1 MVTVGKATLTLLE
14 RNKIRADQIGLVIR
28 LAIIITQEDL
38 EDKVDTIKMAE

>member
-1 MVTVGKATLTLLE
+1 MVTVGKATLKLLE

-38 EDKVDTIKMAE
+38 EEKVDTIKMAE